1 MRLLIYGINFTP
13 ELTGTGKYTGEMAA
27 WLAGCGHEV
36 RVVTAPPYYPEWRVK
51 AGYSSWRYRYET
63 LTLPGGER
71 FDIWRCPLWVPRS
84 PSGLTRLL
92 HLASFMLTSVP
103 LMLRYILW
111 RPDVVLL
118 IAPTLFCAPIA
129 WVAARLSGGAAW
141 LHIQDFELDAAI
153 GLKLLDQHWLRA
165 SAEAF
170 ERQCMLGFDRVSTI
184 SNRMLAR
191 LQDKGIAKAR
201 CVLFPNW
208 VDTKA
213 LYPLPQAS
221 SYRAELGIA
230 PGTVV
235 VLYSGNM
242 GEKQG
247 LELLVEAARRLQKR
261 PEILFVL
268 AGAGVARTRLESQGK
283 NLPNLRW
290 LPLQPAERLN
300 EWLNLADIH
309 LLPQRADAAD
319 LVMPSKLTGMMA
331 SGRPVVATALSGTQ
345 IGQVVAGCG
354 RLVAPADLN
363 GLVEAIYELA
373 RDSALR
379 LKLGEQARRYAV
391 EHWDCGHVMLD
402 FEKNL
407 ENLFPFPGKG
417 IQKEISLSA
426 KKSAKKKIK
435 FTV

>member
-13 ELTGTGKYTGEMAA
+13 ELTGTGKYTGEMAT
-27 WLAGCGHEV
+27 WLAGREYEIQ
-36 RVVTAPPYYPEWRVK
+36 VVTAPPYYPEWRVK
-51 AGYSSWRYRYET
+51 EGYSSWRYRRET
-63 LTLPGGER
+63 FTLPGGER
-71 FDIWRCPLWVPRS
+71 FGIWRCPLWVPRS

-103 LMLRYILW
+103 LMLRHILW

-141 LHIQDFELDAAI
+141 LHIQDFELDAAV
-153 GLKLLDQHWLRA
+153 GLNLLHQRWLRA

-170 ERQCMLGFDRVSTI
+170 ERQCLLRFDRVSTI

-208 VDTKA
+208 VDTQI

-230 PGTVV
+230 PETVV
-235 VLYSGNM
+235 ALYSGNM

-247 LELLVEAARRLQKR
+247 LELLVEVARRLQNR

-268 AGAGVARTRLESQGK
+268 AGAGVARARLESQGK

-319 LVMPSKLTGMMA
+319 LVMPSKLTGMLA
-331 SGRPVVATALSGTQ
+331 SGRPVVATALPGTQ
-345 IGQVVAGCG
+345 IGQVVASCG
-354 RLVAPADLN
+354 RLVAPADLD
-363 GLVEAIYELA
+363 GLVEVIYELA
-373 RDSALR
+373 RDSTLR
-379 LKLGEQARRYAV
+379 FKLGKQARRYAV
-391 EHWDCGHVMLD
+391 EHWDYEHVMLD

-407 ENLFPFPGKG
+407 ENLFPLLGEGTQKGKG
-417 IQKEISLSA
+417 LSV
-426 KKSAKKKIK
+426 KGEE
-435 FTV
+435 V